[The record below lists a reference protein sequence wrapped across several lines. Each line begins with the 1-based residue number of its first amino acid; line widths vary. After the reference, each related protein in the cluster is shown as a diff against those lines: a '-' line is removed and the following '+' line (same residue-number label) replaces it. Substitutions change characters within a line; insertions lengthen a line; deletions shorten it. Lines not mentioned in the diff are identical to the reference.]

1 MDTIIQ
7 VAFGVKMDSFNN
19 PNNPI
24 VTNGRKIFQMDLG
37 FWSILQF
44 LVIIISPK
52 LAKLLSIEIAK
63 EEVEFFTKMATDI
76 MDQKRAE
83 FDKVKSYAKA
93 NSFVE
98 FMLEAEEEGRRL
110 SVSKNNDTNE
120 LAENK
125 PIKCKSQ

>member
-7 VAFGVKMDSFNN
+7 VAFGVKLDSFNN

-24 VTNGRKIFQMDLG
+24 VTNGRKIFQMDVGL
-37 FWSILQF
+37 WSILQF